1 MLEEKIS
8 CQLKLRSSTTTT
20 TTIKPFIP
28 KQVRVGKR
36 GNHMSQKKK
45 GQQERKRR
53 GKTKGEK
60 KPNRKRRRGNK
71 TLSQKSEKG
80 QKKNLTKWQ

>member
-1 MLEEKIS
+1 MLEEKIN
-8 CQLKLRSSTTTT
+8 CQLKLRSSTT

-36 GNHMSQKKK
+36 GNHMSQKKTGTTRAK
-45 GQQERKRR
+45 K
-53 GKTKGEK
+53 KGENKGRK

>member
-1 MLEEKIS
+1 MLEEKIN

-36 GNHMSQKKK
+36 GNHMSQKKQ

-60 KPNRKRRRGNK
+60 KTKSKKEKR
-71 TLSQKSEKG
+71 Q
-80 QKKNLTKWQ
+80 

>member
-1 MLEEKIS
+1 MLEEKIN

-36 GNHMSQKKK
+36 GNHMSQKK
-45 GQQERKRR
+45 RD
-53 GKTKGEK
+53 
-60 KPNRKRRRGNK
+60 N
-71 TLSQKSEKG
+71 KSEKEG
-80 QKKNLTKWQ
+80 GKQRAKKNQIEKGEEAIKR